1 MTKVEVRE
9 FIYELLEDFIP
20 LFDAP
25 YLLIGGDES

>member
-25 YLLIGGDES
+25 YLLIYWW

>member
-9 FIYELLEDFIP
+9 FIYELLEDFIS

-25 YLLIGGDES
+25 YLFIGGDEW